1 MAKITA
7 LYADE
12 NGEIFFAA
20 GMAGAARL
28 GEETVRLTEDMLIP
42 LPDSADLMF
51 LPERRAVGYD
61 KNGDLTEIPDDV

>member
-28 GEETVRLTEDMLIP
+28 GDDIVRLTE
-42 LPDSADLMF
+42 SAMTKKENCRHCRGALCLRF
-51 LPERRAVGYD
+51 CPRAIRVC
-61 KNGDLTEIPDDV
+61 